1 MSHPEISG
9 GALLAHCLASA
20 GVKHVV
26 GLPGPEFDPLLAA
39 LEECRMRFVPVQHAA
54 AAAHIAEGLYRTSG
68 QVAVTIG
75 RPGSGS
81 ANALPGVVGARRGG
95 TPLVAISAEQRRDP
109 VYAMSPAAFQSH
121 DQLDLYRL
129 AVKWSA
135 SIRAREQI
143 PEVVRRAFQELAL
156 GRPGPVLLEI
166 SGSAMSARGPA
177 GQESFAAADPTRA
190 PDLEPAIARLE
201 QAAQLLARAERPL
214 VVAGAGGDRDGANA
228 ALLALVELL
237 GCPIAASL
245 GGRSAISI
253 DHPHALCGFSAG
265 AQAAAREA
273 DVVLVV
279 GSPLGDLDPVF
290 DEASGDGA
298 RQSWIQIDASPRGP
312 GGMRPLAL
320 DVAIDARAGLTEL
333 VRLLRARR
341 VHGADANDLA
351 RYAAAA
357 RAWRAEQFGAIDRAT
372 GSFIHPRRAMQMIGR
387 VFGPDAIYSVDGAH
401 TSLWAHWSLPST
413 RPRSYHRCVD
423 RHGVLG
429 SGIPVA
435 IGAKL
440 ADPGREVVCVTGEDA
455 AEQSFMEMQS
465 SAREGLKVTTVVF
478 AERATAV
485 DPRHGRTQRDIAFD
499 GESDVVRWD
508 IIAEGLGCR
517 GVCASALDQLEP
529 ALQSARLS
537 PGPSVVCVVTD
548 REANLE
554 LPAGV
559 LRRMSALETDPVR

>member
-1 MSHPEISG
+1 LSAQEVSG

-20 GVKHVV
+20 GVRHVV
-26 GLPGPEFDPLLAA
+26 GLPGAEFEPLLRA
-39 LEECRMRFVPVQHAA
+39 LDAQRMRFVPVRHAA
-54 AAAHIAEGLYRTSG
+54 AAAHVAEGLYRTSG
-68 QVAVTIG
+68 QIAALIG
-75 RPGSGS
+75 RPGPGS
-81 ANALPGVVGARRGG
+81 SNALPGIVGARRGG
-95 TPLVAISAEQRRDP
+95 IPLIALSAEQRRDP
-109 VYAMSPAAFQSH
+109 VYAASPAAFQSQ

-129 AVKWSA
+129 TVKWSA

-143 PEVVRRAFQELAL
+143 PDLMRRAVQELRL
-156 GRPGPVLLEI
+156 GRPGPVLLEV
-166 SGSAMSARGPA
+166 SSAALTALGNGA
-177 GQESFAAADPTRA
+177 DESFAVSDAPRP
-190 PDLEPAIARLE
+190 PDLGPARARLE
-201 QAAQLLARAERPL
+201 QAAQLLSRAERPL
-214 VVAGAGGDRDGANA
+214 VVAGAGVDRDGANA
-228 ALLALVELL
+228 ALLELVELL
-237 GCPIAASL
+237 GCPVAASL
-245 GGRSAISI
+245 GGRSALPL

-290 DEASGDGA
+290 DEGSGDGA
-298 RQSWIQIDASPRGP
+298 RQAWIQVDASPRGP

-320 DVAIDARAGLTEL
+320 DVAIDARAGLEEL
-333 VRLLRARR
+333 LRLLRARR

-351 RYAAAA
+351 RYTAAA
-357 RAWRAEQFGAIDRAT
+357 RAWRAEQFGAIDADT
-372 GSFIHPRRAMQMIGR
+372 GAQIHPRRALQLVGR

-401 TSLWAHWSLPST
+401 ASLWAHWSLPST

-435 IGAKL
+435 LGAKL

-455 AEQSFMEMQS
+455 AEQSIMEMQS
-465 SAREGLKVTTVVF
+465 AAREGMKITTVVF
-478 AERATAV
+478 AERAHAAE
-485 DPRHGRTQRDIAFD
+485 PRPGRNARDVAFD

-517 GVCASALDQLEP
+517 GVCASAFDQLEP

-537 PGPSVVCVVTD
+537 PGPNVVCVVID
-548 REANLE
+548 RDANIA
-554 LPAGV
+554 LPPGV
-559 LRRMSALETDPVR
+559 LRSVPALDADAS